1 MPSGEALKTYH
12 RKIKEEKIMKKFKNV
27 ESYDEAAQYIQNVFA
42 VPVSQM
48 ELEEAKE
55 EEIIAKIIWLFD
67 NAKNSAVRAAIHH
80 HALGQGLYLDIQEE
94 KETSEGVYYKN
105 IFCNFLSQSRY
116 YAQIKRYNGS
126 NVTLRYLTEIVTFI
140 EDDAG
145 EVHFIQNNYLK
156 KYDLE

>member
-1 MPSGEALKTYH
+1 
-12 RKIKEEKIMKKFKNV
+12 MKKFKNV

-48 ELEEAKE
+48 ELEEAQE
-55 EEIIAKIIWLFD
+55 EEIIVKIIWLFD

-80 HALGQGLYLDIQEE
+80 HALGSGVYLDISEE
-94 KETSEGVYYKN
+94 KKTGEGIHYKGM
-105 IFCNFLSQSRY
+105 FCDYFSQSRY
-116 YAQIKRYNGS
+116 YAQLKRYDGS

>member
-1 MPSGEALKTYH
+1 
-12 RKIKEEKIMKKFKNV
+12 MKKFKNLDN
-27 ESYDEAAQYIQNVFA
+27 YAEATQYIKKIFA

-48 ELEEAKE
+48 ELNEEDE
-55 EEIIAKIIWLFD
+55 EQIIAKIVWLFD

-80 HALGQGLYLDIQEE
+80 HALGEGLYLDIQEE
-94 KETSEGVYYKN
+94 KETSEGIHYKGM
-105 IFCNFLSQSRY
+105 FCDYFSQSRY
-116 YAQIKRYNGS
+116 YAQLKRYDGS

-145 EVHFIQNNYLK
+145 EVHFIQNNYIK

>member
-1 MPSGEALKTYH
+1 
-12 RKIKEEKIMKKFKNV
+12 MKKFKNV

-48 ELEEAKE
+48 ELEEAQE

-67 NAKNSAVRAAIHH
+67 IAKNSAVRAAIHH
-80 HALGQGLYLDIQEE
+80 HGLGEGLYLDIQEE
-94 KETSEGVYYKN
+94 KETGEGIHYN
-105 IFCNFLSQSRY
+105 GMFCDYFSQSRY
-116 YAQIKRYNGS
+116 YAQIKRYDGS

-156 KYDLE
+156 KYLE

>member
-1 MPSGEALKTYH
+1 
-12 RKIKEEKIMKKFKNV
+12 MKKFKNL
-27 ESYDEAAQYIQNVFA
+27 ESYTEATQYIQNIFD

-48 ELEEAKE
+48 ELEEAQE

-80 HALGQGLYLDIQEE
+80 HALGEGLYLDIQEE

>member
-1 MPSGEALKTYH
+1 
-12 RKIKEEKIMKKFKNV
+12 MKKFKNV

-48 ELEEAKE
+48 ELEEAQE

-80 HALGQGLYLDIQEE
+80 HALGSGVYLDISEE
-94 KETSEGVYYKN
+94 KESGEGIHYN
-105 IFCNFLSQSRY
+105 GMFCDYFSQSRY
-116 YAQIKRYNGS
+116 YAQLKCYDGS
-126 NVTLRYLTEIVTFI
+126 NKTLRYLSEIVTFI

>member
-1 MPSGEALKTYH
+1 
-12 RKIKEEKIMKKFKNV
+12 MKKFKNI
-27 ESYDEAAQYIQNVFA
+27 ESYDEATQYIKNVFE

-48 ELEEAKE
+48 ELVEEQE
-55 EEIIAKIIWLFD
+55 EEVIAKIIWLFD

-80 HALGQGLYLDIQEE
+80 HALGEGLYLDIQEE

-156 KYDLE
+156 KYFE